1 MEKQKNKTE
10 RIGFSKDQMIS
21 FLHVMQVNTDSLLTL
36 QAAFME
42 EQQSLFHMKWKF
54 RHVSRTLKQLAKA
67 CGRPDLI
74 ISEEELDQQIRK
86 KEN

>member
-1 MEKQKNKTE
+1 
-10 RIGFSKDQMIS
+10 
-21 FLHVMQVNTDSLLTL
+21 
-36 QAAFME
+36 ME

-74 ISEEELDQQIRK
+74 ISEEELDQQIRR

>member
-1 MEKQKNKTE
+1 MVKQIDK

-21 FLHVMQVNTDSLLTL
+21 FLHVMQINTDRLLTL
-36 QAAFME
+36 QKAFMDK
-42 EQQSLFHMKWKF
+42 QQELFHMKWKF

-74 ISEEELDQQIRK
+74 ISEEELDQQIRR